1 MEQPAQRQPVDR
13 QYMRLVVGRGSRP
26 PPRAGE
32 PSESNARRQR
42 RGRGRTSAEGSEG
55 KSPRRKLLARAYHLP
70 QPFQPLVRVVGEA

>member
-32 PSESNARRQR
+32 PSESNASRQR

-55 KSPRRKLLARAYHLP
+55 SPRAENYLLELTTFRS
-70 QPFQPLVRVVGEA
+70 RSNRW